1 MGRKMKKAMPVLG
14 VVAVIVVAAVGA
26 ALILSSSPEDEY
38 ALTVAYSE
46 KMNYEPLMVA
56 KDKGF
61 FTDAGLN
68 VTSAIVTGGIQA
80 AEALMTASADVAA
93 MGDAPAVQL
102 ISQGIGAKIIARIT
116 GAEGMHRIIAD
127 SNIVEPSDL
136 EGKRVGMQQSSSS
149 QGAFLQWC
157 AANGV
162 NTANVTFVWL
172 NPTDLAQAMATK
184 QINAMV
190 GSEPWAINT
199 ENLCG
204 ASVHELG
211 NSSGLGSTFP
221 IVIVASEKALKEK
234 GEALERFLAALDRA
248 NEYIL
253 SDWDDAMAICA
264 SHTGLSVEDQSKGSG
279 LQFFELGFNETDVQ
293 SIAMTAMYLL
303 DLEKIEA
310 VSVIMDHVD
319 LRFLP
324 GE

>member
-1 MGRKMKKAMPVLG
+1 
-14 VVAVIVVAAVGA
+14 
-26 ALILSSSPEDEY
+26 
-38 ALTVAYSE
+38 
-46 KMNYEPLMVA
+46 
-56 KDKGF
+56 
-61 FTDAGLN
+61 
-68 VTSAIVTGGIQA
+68 
-80 AEALMTASADVAA
+80 MTASADVAA